1 MHAAS
6 REALKTLQ
14 TRLEGVTARFSTVDG
29 MTNLA
34 EELYQVVDLL
44 IAEPQLRR
52 MLSDP
57 TTPPEGRAELAGGLF
72 DGKVGASTLHL
83 LRDAVALRWSSP
95 FDLLDALETSADDV
109 LFAAAEQAGELD
121 EVEDE
126 LFRFERVLDAQSRLT
141 TTLDDA
147 AAQPERR
154 VALVSQ
160 LLGDKVHPITLRLL
174 EHAVASRRKHSLT
187 LALDDLLQLAAARRN
202 RSMARVT
209 SALELT
215 RAQRDRLAEALT
227 ELYGRAI
234 NIRTATDPAL
244 RGGLVVRVGD
254 EVIDGSIASRLAEAR
269 TAIAH

>member
-6 REALKTLQ
+6 RAALRTLHE
-14 TRLEGVTARFSTVDG
+14 RLEGVTSRFSTPEG

-34 EELYQVVDLL
+34 EELYAVVDLL
-44 IAEPQLRR
+44 IAQPQLRR
-52 MLSDP
+52 LLSDP
-57 TTPPEGRAELAGGLF
+57 TTPPEGRAQLAARLF
-72 DGKVGASTLHL
+72 DGKVGASTLQI

-126 LFRFERVLDAQSRLT
+126 LFRFERVLDANSRLT

-154 VALVSQ
+154 VALLRG
-160 LLGDKVHPITLRLL
+160 LLEDKVRPITLRLL
-174 EHAVASRRKHSLT
+174 EHAVASRRKHTVT

-202 RSMARVT
+202 RSIARVI
-209 SALELT
+209 SAVELT
-215 RAQRDRLAEALT
+215 RDQHNRLAEALT
-227 ELYGRAI
+227 ELYGRPI
-234 NIRTATDPAL
+234 DIRAAVDPAV

-254 EVIDGSIASRLAEAR
+254 EVIDGSIAARLTEAR
-269 TAIAH
+269 AGLAG

>member
-6 REALKTLQ
+6 REALKTLRE
-14 TRLEGVTARFSTVDG
+14 RLEAVTSRFSTADG

-34 EELYQVVDLL
+34 EELYAVVDLL
-44 IAEPQLRR
+44 IAQPQLRR

-57 TTPPEGRAELAGGLF
+57 TTPPEGRAELAGRLF
-72 DGKVGASTLHL
+72 DGKIGTSTQQI

-126 LFRFERVLDAQSRLT
+126 LFRFERVLDVNSRLT

-147 AAQPERR
+147 TAQPERR
-154 VALVSQ
+154 TALVGG
-160 LLGDKVHPITLRLL
+160 LLGDKVRPITLRLL
-174 EHAVASRRKHSLT
+174 EHAVASRRKHTVT
-187 LALDDLLQLAAARRN
+187 LAIDDLLELAAARRN

-209 SALELT
+209 SAVELT
-215 RAQRDRLAEALT
+215 RAQQDQLAEALT
-227 ELYGRAI
+227 ELYGRPI
-234 NIRTATDPAL
+234 NIRAAVDPAV
-244 RGGLVVRVGD
+244 RGGLLVRVGD
-254 EVIDGSIASRLAEAR
+254 EVIDGSIAKRLAEAR
-269 TAIAH
+269 SLLAG

>member
-6 REALKTLQ
+6 REALETLHE
-14 TRLEGVTARFSTVDG
+14 RLEGVTARFSTADG

-34 EELYQVVDLL
+34 EDLYAVVDLL
-44 IAEPQLRR
+44 IAQPQLRR

-57 TTPPEGRAELAGGLF
+57 TTPPEGRAELAGRLF
-72 DGKVGASTLHL
+72 DGKLGASALQV

-126 LFRFERVLDAQSRLT
+126 LFRFERVLDVNSRLT

-160 LLGDKVHPITLRLL
+160 LLDDKARPITLLLL
-174 EHAVASRRKHSLT
+174 EHAVASRRKHSVT
-187 LALDDLLQLAAARRN
+187 LALDDLLELAAARRN

-209 SALELT
+209 SAVELT
-215 RAQRDRLAEALT
+215 GAQQNQLAEALT
-227 ELYGRAI
+227 ELYGRPI
-234 NIRTATDPAL
+234 NIRAAIDPSV
-244 RGGLVVRVGD
+244 RGGLLIRVGD

-269 TAIAH
+269 AALAH

>member
-6 REALKTLQ
+6 REALKTLHE
-14 TRLEGVTARFSTVDG
+14 RLEEVTARFSTADG
-29 MTNLA
+29 MTSLA
-34 EELYQVVDLL
+34 EDLYAVVDLL
-44 IAEPQLRR
+44 IAQPQLRR

-57 TTPPEGRAELAGGLF
+57 TTPPEGRAELAGRLF
-72 DGKVGASTLHL
+72 DGKLGASALQV

-109 LFAAAEQAGELD
+109 LFAAAEQAGVLD

-126 LFRFERVLDAQSRLT
+126 LFRFERVLDANSRLT

-160 LLGDKVHPITLRLL
+160 LLGDKVRPITLMLL
-174 EHAVASRRKHSLT
+174 EHAVASRRKHSVT
-187 LALDDLLQLAAARRN
+187 LALDDLLELAAVRRN

-209 SALELT
+209 SAVELT
-215 RAQRDRLAEALT
+215 RAQQDQLAEALT
-227 ELYGRAI
+227 AVYGRPI
-234 NIRTATDPAL
+234 NIRSAIDPAV
-244 RGGLVVRVGD
+244 RGGLLIRVGD

-269 TAIAH
+269 AAIAH